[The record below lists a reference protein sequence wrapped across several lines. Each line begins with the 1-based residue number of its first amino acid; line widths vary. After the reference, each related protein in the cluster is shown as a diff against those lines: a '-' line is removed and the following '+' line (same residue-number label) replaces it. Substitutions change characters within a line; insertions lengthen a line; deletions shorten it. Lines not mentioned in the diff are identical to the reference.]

1 MFIAKNNDL
10 IILAKE
16 TREELE
22 QALKFMVYTDIE
34 ETDKN
39 YILYNGS
46 YVTEE
51 EILPDVKQV
60 KYDEALQKAND
71 YQQNGTVEHKNC
83 VFEMS
88 DSNRKNLSDTEEAL
102 KLQGIEETTW
112 LDKDDNYVVLT
123 IEDIQ
128 YIRLNLILAEIQKLW
143 IIKYPTYKELIAEAE
158 TVEEVNAINIDY
170 HSDVPIEE
178 EE

>member
-1 MFIAKNNDL
+1 MEIKAKITKPYTEEQRIDFIVENNHKL
-10 IILAKE
+10 GYEIKE
-16 TREELE
+16 TETELQAWGYTDEELLE
-22 QALKFMVYTDIE
+22 QAKKT
-34 ETDKN
+34 
-39 YILYNGS
+39 
-46 YVTEE
+46 
-51 EILPDVKQV
+51 